1 LWQNTAQKNS
11 KKINPQKP
19 PTQTR
24 PVEEETKRQFDTMV
38 DALRAGKDEGSAKA
52 REAAPSLKSCVAE
65 AFHDLAYG
73 IAYGAFFTGSFANE
87 IVPKT
92 VKSGLAKGAEAGKA
106 AARKAREKASEA
118 FSPSAEEDAVE
129 STEERS
135 TIPQTI

>member
-1 LWQNTAQKNS
+1 MWSNTAEHNRKTM
-11 KKINPQKP
+11 NPEIP
-19 PTQTR
+19 PTEER
-24 PVEEETKRQFDTMV
+24 PVEEETKRQFDTMG
-38 DALRAGKDEGSAKA
+38 DALRAGKNEGPARA

-87 IVPKT
+87 LVPKT
-92 VKSGLAKGAEAGKA
+92 VKSGLAKGAGAGKA

-129 STEERS
+129 SIEEGS